1 MTPRKLKALIDVH
14 KHLNEQDYESESE
27 DKNKVEDKTIEWHGQ
42 RVMPIDLIS
51 F

>member
-14 KHLNEQDYESESE
+14 KHLNEKDYVEEE
-27 DKNKVEDKTIEWHGQ
+27 NKVEDKTIEWHGQ
-42 RVMPIDLIS
+42 RVMPIDLVS